1 MNELEKAEIDCAKK
15 AELVKSLE
23 KQLADAKAAY
33 AMASSTLE
41 ELKRLKSL
49 EENRKR
55 IALTEDTLSDWL
67 EEKFPWSAQLKSLL
81 KEKFKFD
88 HFRAKQL
95 AAINATLSK
104 KDVLLVMPT
113 GGGKSLVFQLPALID
128 PGFTLVVTPLV
139 SLIQDQ
145 LVALEKFKIEAA
157 TIHAS
162 TSKSEIKEIY
172 DSMTSKKSALK
183 LLYVTPEWIARS
195 KKFMSV
201 LKKCYE
207 AKRVARV
214 AIDEVHCCSTWGH
227 DFRPDYPYLGL
238 VRSLLEKVPFLGL
251 TATATMSVLNDVQ
264 TMLNLENCLIITAPF
279 NRPNLFYQVLP
290 KPATKDGVLNYLEQL
305 MTEKYAGQSGIIYT
319 NTINECISLATALKG
334 LNLRVAPFHAQLE
347 PEQKKKIHR
356 KWLDNTYQAVVATVA
371 FGMGIDK
378 PDVRFVIHHVIPRSM
393 ESLYQ
398 ESGRAG
404 RDGKRADCIVL
415 FSLNDYLKISAMS
428 TSLVEEK
435 KAQQVLEYCV
445 ERLRCRRSII
455 ATYFEQVWETSD
467 CNKMCDICKRDVKI
481 PAYYDLTQICKDLHS
496 LIDQAKGFDEK
507 LTLIKLIDAWY
518 QAGLKK
524 FRLSN
529 VEKPKM
535 SKEHAE
541 LVIAFL
547 LLEKYLAIDK
557 GYTMYSTVSYIVKG
571 RAVGDEKVEMLA
583 SDGMKIPKR
592 LKEEGDGSPAKK
604 KPRTD

>member
-1 MNELEKAEIDCAKK
+1 MSDLEKAEIDCAEKSK
-15 AELVKSLE
+15 LVKSLE
-23 KQLADAKAAY
+23 KQLADAKEEY
-33 AMASSTLE
+33 AKACSTLE

-55 IALTEDTLSDWL
+55 IALTESTLNEWL
-67 EEKFPWSAQLKSLL
+67 EEKFTWSAKLKSLL

-88 HFRAKQL
+88 DFRPKQL

-145 LVALEKFKIEAA
+145 LVASEKFNIEAA
-157 TIHAS
+157 TINAS
-162 TSKSEIKEIY
+162 TSKNEIKEIY
-172 DSMTSKKSALK
+172 NLMTDKKSTLK

-207 AKRVARV
+207 SKRVARI

-238 VRSLLEKVPFLGL
+238 VRSVLEKVPVLGL
-251 TATATMSVLNDVQ
+251 TATATMAVLNDVQ
-264 TMLNLENCLIITAPF
+264 SMLNLDNCMIITAPF
-279 NRPNLFYQVLP
+279 NRPNLCYQVLP
-290 KPATKDGVLNYLEQL
+290 KPHTKNEVLTYLEKL
-305 MTEKYAGQSGIIYT
+305 MKEQYAGQSGIIYT
-319 NTINECISLATALKG
+319 NTINECINLATDLKARK
-334 LNLRVAPFHAQLE
+334 LKVAPFHAQLD
-347 PEQKKKIHR
+347 PDQKKEIHK
-356 KWLDNTYQAVVATVA
+356 KWLDNRYQVVVATVA

-404 RDGKRADCIVL
+404 RDGENADCIVL
-415 FSLNDYLKISAMS
+415 FSLNDYLKISAVS
-428 TSLVEEK
+428 TSVLEEK

-445 ERLRCRRSII
+445 ERLQCRRSIL
-455 ATYFEQVWETSD
+455 ASYFEQVWEASD
-467 CNKMCDICKRDVKI
+467 CNKMCDICKLETKI
-481 PAYYDLTQICKDLHS
+481 SVHYDLTKFCKDIQA
-496 LIDQAKGFDEK
+496 LIYQAEGFNEK
-507 LTLIKLIDAWY
+507 LTLIKLLDAWY
-518 QAGLKK
+518 HSGPKK
-524 FRLSN
+524 FRVPN
-529 VEKPKM
+529 MERPKM

-541 LVIAFL
+541 IVIAFL
-547 LLEKYLAIDK
+547 LLQKYLSIDR

-571 RAVGDEKVEMLA
+571 KSIGDEKIYMVGL
-583 SDGMKIPKR
+583 DDMKKVT
-592 LKEEGDGSPAKK
+592 KVCDEGEPPQKK
-604 KPRTD
+604 TRTD